1 MNDSFEKVTSVA
13 RLQPTGGKIK
23 GSALNGITHTHN
35 TLLSLLLDGQNF
47 HNPPPPVL
55 RHLKFNAF
63 SNDSPATGSWLA
75 LA

>member
-47 HNPPPPVL
+47 HNPPPLLSSGIWNLTHFRMIRQLPVVGL
-55 RHLKFNAF
+55 L
-63 SNDSPATGSWLA
+63 
-75 LA
+75 